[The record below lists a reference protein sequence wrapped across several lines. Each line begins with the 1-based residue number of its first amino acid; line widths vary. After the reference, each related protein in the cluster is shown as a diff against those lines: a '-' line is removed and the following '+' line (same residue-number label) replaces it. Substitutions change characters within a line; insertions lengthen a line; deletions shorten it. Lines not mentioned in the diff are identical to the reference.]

1 LLNIGEKEKA
11 MRIGFKR
18 FSILLLTVA
27 VVLTTSV
34 WANGSSEKKTKF
46 TLGMVSITV
55 NDSSNARFIK
65 GATEAAKNLGWDTV
79 VIDAH
84 GNADEANAAFQNLS
98 LRGVNAIIDLVFP
111 VTSLGAGLKAAHD
124 AGIVVGTWG
133 GGLGDYVA
141 ATNGT
146 GGIQAQPIV
155 EQMVKDMGGKGSI
168 LALTYH
174 AGQVARERE
183 NVLDSIVSKYPDIK
197 VTKNEVRIPGY
208 LQDGAE
214 FASAWLAS
222 HPKGSEP
229 LAIWGSWDDPALG
242 AISSLKQQNRP
253 DVKVYGQNGNVDAI
267 VAVKEGWM
275 TATAWAAVEEEGK
288 VMVQTIADA
297 IKAGASWKPK
307 AVEVPVVVVNAQTIG
322 DFLKQHPDAAGTSGK

>member
-1 LLNIGEKEKA
+1 MFRLA
-11 MRIGFKR
+11 
-18 FSILLLTVA
+18 
-27 VVLTTSV
+27 
-34 WANGSSEKKTKF
+34 GSW
-46 TLGMVSITV
+46 
-55 NDSSNARFIK
+55 SSRR
-65 GATEAAKNLGWDTV
+65 LP
-79 VIDAH
+79 
-84 GNADEANAAFQNLS
+84 S
-98 LRGVNAIIDLVFP
+98 
-111 VTSLGAGLKAAHD
+111 SLGAGLRAAD
-124 AGIVVGTWG
+124 EAGIVVGTWG
-133 GGLGDYVA
+133 GGLGGKVA

-183 NVLDSIVSKYPDIK
+183 NVLDAVVAKYPGIK

-222 HPKGSEP
+222 HPKGSGP

-242 AISSLKQQNRP
+242 AISSLKQQGRN

-267 VAVKEGWM
+267 VAVKDGWM
-275 TATAWAAVEEEGK
+275 TATAWAAVEEEGR
-288 VMVQTIADA
+288 VMVETLAL
-297 IKAGASWKPK
+297 AGTQKGSWKPK
-307 AVEVPVVVVNAQTIG
+307 AVEVPVIVVNAETIKG
-322 DFLKQHPDAAGTSGK
+322 FLQKYPEAGGK

>member
-1 LLNIGEKEKA
+1 
-11 MRIGFKR
+11 MSVGFKR
-18 FSILLLTVA
+18 IGLLVA
-27 VVLTTSV
+27 ALLAISTSAV
-34 WANGSSEKKTKF
+34 IAQKGTF

-65 GATEAAKNLGWDTV
+65 GATEAAKKLGWDTI

-84 GNADEANAAFQNLS
+84 GSADEANAAFQNLS
-98 LRGVNAIIDLVFP
+98 LRGVGAIIDLVFP
-111 VTSLGAGLKAAHD
+111 VSSLGAGLRAAND
-124 AGIVVGTWG
+124 AGIIVGTWG
-133 GGLGDYVA
+133 GGLGGKVA

-146 GGIQAQPIV
+146 GGIQAQPVV

-174 AGQVARERE
+174 AGEVARERE
-183 NVLDSIVSKYPDIK
+183 NVLDSILGKYPDIK

-208 LQDGAE
+208 LQDGAD

-222 HPKGSEP
+222 HPKGSGP

-242 AISSLKQQNRP
+242 AISALKQQGRH

-267 VAVKEGWM
+267 VAIEDGWM
-275 TATAWAAVEEEGK
+275 TATAWAAVEDEGR
-288 VMVQTIADA
+288 VMVETLNQA
-297 IKAGASWKPK
+297 IKAKGSWTPK
-307 AVEVPVVVVNAQTIG
+307 AVEVPVIVVNNQNVK
-322 DFLKQHPDAAGTSGK
+322 DFVAKHPGTDGK